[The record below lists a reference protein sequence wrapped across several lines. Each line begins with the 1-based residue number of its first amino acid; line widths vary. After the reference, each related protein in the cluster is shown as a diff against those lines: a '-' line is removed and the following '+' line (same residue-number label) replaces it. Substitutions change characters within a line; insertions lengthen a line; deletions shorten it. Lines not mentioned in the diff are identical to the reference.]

1 MKIGN
6 IDRNFSYLLNDLRN
20 CNEILRKD
28 MTQDNVKSHTISGC
42 PPLFRRCI
50 FRKTTVGGAGLGLSK
65 LAAIG
70 D

>member
-1 MKIGN
+1 
-6 IDRNFSYLLNDLRN
+6 
-20 CNEILRKD
+20 
-28 MTQDNVKSHTISGC
+28 MTHDNVKSHKKPGF

-50 FRKTTVGGAGLGLSK
+50 FRKITVSGAGLGLSK